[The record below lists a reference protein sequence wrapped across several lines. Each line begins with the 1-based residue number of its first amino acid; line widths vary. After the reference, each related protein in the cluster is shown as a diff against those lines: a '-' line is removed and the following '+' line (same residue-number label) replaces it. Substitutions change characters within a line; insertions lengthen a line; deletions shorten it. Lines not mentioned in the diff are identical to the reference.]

1 MRKHC
6 GFLSVIFRQVGDQM
20 VGVQHVAANL
30 VGSIGYNGLH
40 NVGGVFS
47 GTGVLFGTGG
57 KQLLV
62 FFFPTFNLFY
72 ATAGIFVQRNI
83 VPFDQ
88 FGVLALNVEHII
100 FGIVLAGFGA
110 IVTKMVDVIQANL
123 VFKIGVSH
131 HFGHFGFT
139 AGVELPETLQQPVLR
154 CAGAGSLFEEMKHCR
169 DFENGR
175 SAFLAGK
182 LWELLA
188 LLQEQTE
195 QQTDYVEKAIHFM
208 RSEYMLNITVQGLA
222 DRLNLDRCYFSV
234 LFKERTGVPPVRYLM
249 QLRMEKAA
257 ELMVAYGER
266 ASTAGASVA

>member
-1 MRKHC
+1 MKMCSEIIIDQHYKELNPVQFGYEACSPGHSYGPAVRTHWLLHYVVS
-6 GFLSVIFRQVGDQM
+6 GYGTFERGGQTYSV
-20 VGVQHVAANL
+20 
-30 VGSIGYNGLH
+30 SP
-40 NVGGVFS
+40 
-47 GTGVLFGTGG
+47 G
-57 KQLLV
+57 K
-62 FFFPTFNLFY
+62 
-72 ATAGIFVQRNI
+72 IFVIQ
-83 VPFDQ
+83 PYEETFYKADQ
-88 FGVLALNVEHII
+88 QQPWSYIWV
-100 FGIVLAGFGA
+100 
-110 IVTKMVDVIQANL
+110 
-123 VFKIGVSH
+123 
-131 HFGHFGFT
+131 GFT

-266 ASTAGASVA
+266 ASTAGASVGYPDLYQFSKAFKSHFGLSPRDYVKANKK